1 VFPTLQGGM
10 IEITP
15 LRETDRP
22 GWQPLA
28 VGYNAFY
35 ERVPTDADYDRTW
48 RRLMKGEEMHG
59 LAARL
64 DGRVVG
70 IAHYLFHASI
80 WFDDVCYLADLFV
93 DETVR
98 GQGAARA
105 LIEAVADGGAR
116 PRLPALLLAD
126 QAGQC
131 PRPRALRQGRTVRGL
146 HPLRL
151 SDGIGAAGVRLRA
164 AWPSHAPPRPARHA
178 FSLTSSLKAV

>member
-1 VFPTLQGGM
+1 M

-15 LRETDRP
+15 LHRDDRQA
-22 GWQPLA
+22 WQPLA

-35 ERVPTDADYDRTW
+35 ERVLPDATYDRTW
-48 RRLMKGEEMHG
+48 RRLMEEKELHG

-98 GQGAARA
+98 GQGAARL
-105 LIEAVADGGAR
+105 LIEAVADEAR
-116 PRLPALLLAD
+116 ARGCARYYWLTKQD
-126 QAGQC
+126 NV
-131 PRPRALRQGRTVRGL
+131 RARGL
-146 HPLRL
+146 YDKVARF
-151 SDGIGAAGVRLRA
+151 AGFIRYDCPMV
-164 AWPSHAPPRPARHA
+164 P
-178 FSLTSSLKAV
+178 

>member
-1 VFPTLQGGM
+1 M

-15 LRETDRP
+15 LREADRQ

-35 ERVPTDADYDRTW
+35 ERVLPDPEYDRAG
-48 RRLMKGEEMHG
+48 RRLMQGNEIHG

-80 WFDDVCYLADLFV
+80 WFDPVCYLADLFV

-98 GQGAARA
+98 GQGTARA
-105 LIEAVADGGAR
+105 LIEAVAAAAR
-116 PRLPALLLAD
+116 AR
-126 QAGQC
+126 GC
-131 PRPRALRQGRTVRGL
+131 PRYYWLTKQDNVRARGL
-146 HPLRL
+146 YDKVGRF
-151 SDGIGAAGVRLRA
+151 AGFIRYDYPVN
-164 AWPSHAPPRPARHA
+164 
-178 FSLTSSLKAV
+178 